1 LRFDVMRISA
11 AEVITIEVEEQIAL
25 SRHVAAP
32 VRPESMPLRLVDLA
46 AESLIVAALLGELVL
61 VLANVLARVYFHRS
75 FLWTD
80 EIARLALSILAFVG
94 GAVAYRRRDHAFV
107 RVILSRLPER
117 GERGC
122 LALADVVVLFVAGI
136 TGFVSIEFLTSSW
149 GELTPIFQMP
159 AALIA
164 LPLPV
169 GMALLML
176 YAAVNLR
183 RDHGAMALGVGA
195 VFAATITVAALTR
208 DIWLPLLGDDAAI
221 IAALSLFF
229 FAILA
234 GVPVGF
240 VLLLSTATYLWGTGT
255 APLVVLPQTMVNGTG
270 NFILLAVPFFI
281 LAGLVMERGGIS
293 IRLVR
298 FIYAL
303 VGHMRGG
310 LLQVTVAS
318 MYVVSGLSGS
328 KPADVAAVGTVMR
341 DELGE
346 RHGAAEGAAVLAASA
361 VMGET
366 VPPSIAMLIVGSIT
380 NVSVG
385 AMFIGGLIP
394 AAVMALCLM
403 ALIYLRARAS
413 GAPLT
418 PRAGAGVVAR
428 AGLGA
433 VLPLLMPGTLLA
445 GILLGVATPTEIA
458 AIAVVYGIVLS
469 SVVYREMD
477 LRGFIRIALDTA
489 ALTGVLLFIFA
500 AASSFSW
507 TLTVAYLPQRL
518 VVLLQSVGD
527 SQTIF
532 MVCSIV
538 LLILVGVLLEGLPSL
553 NVLAPLLIPIAG
565 KLGLS
570 ELHYALVLIISMGIG
585 GFMPFAGVGF
595 YVCCAVMR
603 CNIETASR
611 AMLPYLIVL
620 LAGLLIVAFVPWFTL
635 FLPHCFGFRG

>member
-1 LRFDVMRISA
+1 MRTSA
-11 AEVITIEVEEQIAL
+11 AEILLTDAGEPITL
-25 SRHVAAP
+25 SRAVTPP
-32 VRPESMPLRLVDLA
+32 VRPELTLLRFVDLA
-46 AESLIVAALLGELVL
+46 AESVIVAALLGELVL
-61 VLANVLARVYFHRS
+61 VLANVAARVYFQHS

-80 EIARLALSILAFVG
+80 EVARLALSILAFIG

-107 RVILSRLPER
+107 RVILSRLPLR
-117 GERGC
+117 VERGC

-136 TGFVSIEFLTSSW
+136 TGFASIEFLASSW
-149 GELTPIFQMP
+149 GELTPIFQVP

-164 LPLPV
+164 VPLPI

-176 YAAVNLR
+176 FAGVNLR

-195 VFAATITVAALTR
+195 VFAAAITVAALTR

-221 IAALSLFF
+221 IAALGLFF

-255 APLVVLPQTMVNGTG
+255 ASLVVLPQTMVNGTG

-385 AMFIGGLIP
+385 AMFIGGLAP
-394 AAVMALCLM
+394 AVVMALCLM

-413 GAPLT
+413 GAPRS
-418 PRAGAGVVAR
+418 PRAGAGVMAR

-433 VLPLLMPGTLLA
+433 ILPLLMPGTLLA
-445 GILLGVATPTEIA
+445 GILLGIATPTEIA
-458 AIAVVYGIVLS
+458 AIAVVYGILLS
-469 SVVYREMD
+469 SVVYREMN
-477 LRGFIRIALDTA
+477 LHGFIRIALDTA

-518 VVLLQSVGD
+518 VALLQSVGD
-527 SQTIF
+527 SQAIF
-532 MVCSIV
+532 MICSVV
-538 LLILVGVLLEGLPSL
+538 LLIVVGVLLEGLPSL

-603 CNIETASR
+603 CDIETASR
-611 AMLPYLIVL
+611 AMVPYLIVL
-620 LAGLLIVAFVPWFTL
+620 LVGLLIVAFVPWFTL
-635 FLPHCFGFRG
+635 FLPHYFGFRG

>member
-1 LRFDVMRISA
+1 MRTSA
-11 AEVITIEVEEQIAL
+11 AEIMLTDAGEPIAP
-25 SRHVAAP
+25 SHAATP
-32 VRPESMPLRLVDLA
+32 PARPELTLLRLVDLA
-46 AESLIVAALLGELVL
+46 AESVIVAALLGELVL
-61 VLANVLARVYFHRS
+61 VLANVAARVYFQHS

-80 EIARLALSILAFVG
+80 EVARLALSILAFIG

-107 RVILSRLPER
+107 RVILSRLPLR
-117 GERGC
+117 VERGC
-122 LALADVVVLFVAGI
+122 LALADVVVLFVAGL
-136 TGFVSIEFLTSSW
+136 TGFASIEFLTSSW
-149 GELTPIFQMP
+149 GELTPIFQVP

-164 LPLPV
+164 VPLPI

-176 YAAVNLR
+176 FAGVNLR
-183 RDHGAMALGVGA
+183 RDHGAMALGVGM
-195 VFAATITVAALTR
+195 VFATAITVAALTR

-255 APLVVLPQTMVNGTG
+255 ASLVVLPQTMVNGTG

-346 RHGAAEGAAVLAASA
+346 RHGPAEGAAVLAASA

-385 AMFIGGLIP
+385 AMFIGGLVP

-403 ALIYLRARAS
+403 ALIYVRAS
-413 GAPLT
+413 GAPRT

-433 VLPLLMPGTLLA
+433 ILPLLMPGTLLA
-445 GILLGVATPTEIA
+445 GILLGIATPTEIA
-458 AIAVVYGIVLS
+458 AIAVVYGILLS
-469 SVVYREMD
+469 SVVYREMN
-477 LRGFIRIALDTA
+477 LQGFIRIAIDTA

-518 VVLLQSVGD
+518 VALLQSVGD
-527 SQTIF
+527 SQAIF
-532 MVCSIV
+532 MICSVV
-538 LLILVGVLLEGLPSL
+538 LLIVVGVLLEGLPSL

-635 FLPHCFGFRG
+635 FLPHYFGFRG

>member
-1 LRFDVMRISA
+1 MRISA

-80 EIARLALSILAFVG
+80 EIARLALSILAFIG

-107 RVILSRLPER
+107 RVILSRLPVR

-413 GAPLT
+413 GAPRT

-433 VLPLLMPGTLLA
+433 ILPLLMPGTLLA

-635 FLPHCFGFRG
+635 FLPHYFGFRG